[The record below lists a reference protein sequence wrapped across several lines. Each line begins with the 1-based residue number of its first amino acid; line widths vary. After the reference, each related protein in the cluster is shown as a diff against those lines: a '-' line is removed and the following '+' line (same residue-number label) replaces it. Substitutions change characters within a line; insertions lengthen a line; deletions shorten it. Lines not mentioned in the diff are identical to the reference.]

1 MDIFIDLL
9 IGAAMLVVLGSLG
22 FGLYAMAR
30 GGEYSAKSNKFMRW
44 RVWAQAGAVALLL
57 AGLAYK
63 SSH

>member
-1 MDIFIDLL
+1 VDIFINVL
-9 IGAAMLVVLGSLG
+9 IGLAMLVVLASLG
-22 FGLYAMAR
+22 LGLSAMAR
-30 GGEYSAKSNKFMRW
+30 GSEFSARSNAFMRW